1 MNVSEAEW
9 CQPDFVQTVTWIP
22 SHRRCGRDPSPVQYV
37 VEIEWIRGHFDENNL
52 CTLSSGVHN
61 DNDIMPP
68 PGRRRPAED
77 AKAAALRAAGAL
89 HPRPERVQD
98 EAFAQQEFF
107 DRRDHVQVK
116 YEMLRRHRVD
126 GRPVTA
132 VAAAFGT
139 SRQTFYV
146 TNAAFTTG
154 GLPGLL
160 PRPRGPQRA
169 HKCTD
174 AILDF
179 VEQWRAEHEMAAGPG
194 VTDAVRRRFHVTI
207 HPRSLTRALARREKK
222 RRPPGPPR
230 P

>member
-1 MNVSEAEW
+1 VSGGFRPE
-9 CQPDFVQTVTWIP
+9 CQIYFIHDLAWTDRAPPPSRLDIERILDDFP
-22 SHRRCGRDPSPVQYV
+22 
-37 VEIEWIRGHFDENNL
+37 ENNL
-52 CTLSSGVHN
+52 GWLERKVHN
-61 DNDIMPP
+61 VSDAMPSP
-68 PGRRRPAED
+68 RRRRPSED

-98 EAFAQQEFF
+98 DAFAQHEFF
-107 DRRDHVQVK
+107 DRRDQVQVK

-132 VAAAFGT
+132 VAAAFGA

-179 VEQWRAEHEMAAGPG
+179 VAQWRAEHETAAWPG
-194 VTDAVRRRFHVTI
+194 VADAVRRRFHVTI
-207 HPRSLTRALARREKK
+207 HPRSLPRALARREKK
-222 RRPPGPPR
+222 PRPPGAAR

>member
-1 MNVSEAEW
+1 MV
-9 CQPDFVQTVTWIP
+9 
-22 SHRRCGRDPSPVQYV
+22 
-37 VEIEWIRGHFDENNL
+37 
-52 CTLSSGVHN
+52 VHN
-61 DNDIMPP
+61 DSDIMPP

-98 EAFAQQEFF
+98 AAFAQHEFF

-126 GRPVTA
+126 GRSVTA
-132 VAAAFGT
+132 VAAAFGA

-146 TNAAFTTG
+146 TNAAFTTR

-179 VEQWRAEHEMAAGPG
+179 VAQWRAEHETAAWPG
-194 VTDAVRRRFHVTI
+194 VADAVRRRFHVTI
-207 HPRSLTRALARREKK
+207 HPRSLPRALARREKK
-222 RRPPGPPR
+222 QRPPGAAR

>member
-1 MNVSEAEW
+1 VG
-9 CQPDFVQTVTWIP
+9 D
-22 SHRRCGRDPSPVQYV
+22 
-37 VEIEWIRGHFDENNL
+37 IECIHGYFDENNL
-52 CTLSSGVHN
+52 SGRSRRVHN
-61 DNDIMPP
+61 RSDIMPS

-98 EAFAQQEFF
+98 EAFARHEFF

-132 VAAAFGT
+132 VAAAFGA
-139 SRQTFYV
+139 SRQTFYL
-146 TNAAFTTG
+146 TNAAFTLG

-179 VEQWRAEHEMAAGPG
+179 VAQWRGEHEAAAWPG
-194 VTDAVRRRFHVTI
+194 GAAAVRRRFHVTI

-222 RRPPGPPR
+222 RRPPGAPR